1 VKFHLW
7 VFFSRPQSG
16 SQLGRFRVGRLVLRE
31 RESAKMTSSRWIGN
45 GWHRLCIKS
54 LVTFLNNC
62 RESGLGSRYLCIQ
75 GKHPHII
82 ACTCRGRFLVLN
94 SIILRRGVVTS
105 NIDMLLLL
113 INKGQKAITWA
124 LLSWPEMPDIANPYH
139 VSTSRHF
146 WLSYVKLS

>member
-1 VKFHLW
+1 
-7 VFFSRPQSG
+7 
-16 SQLGRFRVGRLVLRE
+16 
-31 RESAKMTSSRWIGN
+31 MTSSRWIAN

-113 INKGQKAITWA
+113 IKDKRRLHQ
-124 LLSWPEMPDIANPYH
+124 LFYPDPKCPTFLIH
-139 VSTSRHF
+139 TMSRHIGTSDCPMS
-146 WLSYVKLS
+146 SYHKLCLQRRVLYHLISLPHRIIKP